1 MIDKFKMPN
10 LSVRSTYVDKAIEAI
25 KKLYSPCRL
34 CGQNCNVDRNK
45 NEMGLCRIEADE
57 NNIKIASHTLHFGEE
72 PMIVGTGGSG
82 TVFFSNCNLR
92 CVYCQNH
99 QISHNGLGE
108 IISIEKLAQYFLDLQ
123 NSGAININL
132 VSATHVLYQV
142 LHALKI
148 AIQNGLNIPIVY
160 NTNAYDNIDTISA
173 LHNVVDIYLPDI
185 KYLDNAYSKKYS
197 NAKNYFDIAMNNIK
211 LMYEQVGAISFDENN
226 NAKKGLIVRHLILPN
241 NISSTYDILIALSEN
256 NLKDI
261 TLSIMSQY
269 TPQYMASKYEEL
281 NTIISEKE
289 YDDIIDYAS
298 ELGFEN
304 ILAQDF
310 DSQSNYLPDFDK
322 NKPFDD

>member
-1 MIDKFKMPN
+1 MSN
-10 LSVRSTYVDKAIEAI
+10 LSHSQYVRSTYVDKAIEAI

-34 CGQNCNVDRNK
+34 CGQNCNIDRNK
-45 NEMGLCRIEADE
+45 NE
-57 NNIKIASHTLHFGEE
+57 IKIASHTLHFGEE
-72 PMIVGTGGSG
+72 PMIVGSGGSG
-82 TVFFSNCNLR
+82 TVFFSHCNLR

-99 QISHNGLGE
+99 QISHSGLGE
-108 IISIEKLAQYFLDLQ
+108 IISIEKLAEYFLDLQ
-123 NSGAININL
+123 SSGAININL

-148 AIQNGLNIPIVY
+148 AIQNGLTIPIVY
-160 NTNAYDNIDTISA
+160 NTNAYDNIESIAA
-173 LHNVVDIYLPDI
+173 LQNVVDIYLPDI

-197 NAKNYFDIAMNNIK
+197 NAKNYFDIAINNIK